1 MIFHVVMS
9 VYRLVKIWN
18 SPQFPD
24 EFWNGQL
31 RIQAQAT
38 FGFLL
43 CSIPGSLILCDLKLV
58 LARQTSQKVAY
69 RPWNNLKCCCPNH
82 ERFALRTSRFA
93 LQPLSYP
100 ACQLVRNWATQSNSF
115 PGSVISPGTRLQHNC
130 LQINIKPFPIQ
141 RKSHEMKL
149 TTRFMDVVTGW
160 TRTE

>member
-9 VYRLVKIWN
+9 VYR
-18 SPQFPD
+18 FPD

-43 CSIPGSLILCDLKLV
+43 CSIPGSLKLCDLKLV

-82 ERFALRTSRFA
+82 ERFALRTSRFP

-100 ACQLVRNWATQSNSF
+100 VRQLVRNWATTQSTSF
-115 PGSVISPGTRLQHNC
+115 PGSVISLGTRLQHNG
-130 LQINIKPFPIQ
+130 LQINIKSFPIQ